1 MRGLMQKKVSY
12 EDRHLRRWDNCVI
25 SGALRVAKFQFMCRT
40 PFQIGD
46 TIYLGDGVTEEQHLA
61 MINDEVDDDELKC
74 SGRVL
79 KEIFSEE
86 KLVLVYRYS
95 FEIEKAKSIIDL
107 NVRPP
112 VDAQRNDVS
121 VGDIGDINY
130 NLHGI
135 EDHIQHQRQGWHDNP
150 LHDLHPTCG
159 EGPPESH
166 ISSSNLPR
174 PRSPE
179 NGISK
184 DATLLKPTWAHME
197 VGSDYWKTVSMEN
210 CDNIINLSS
219 DLHFEDNST
228 PLRNNAY
235 IEIEAS
241 SIGSNNG
248 TEVNQ
253 FPT

>member
-1 MRGLMQKKVSY
+1 
-12 EDRHLRRWDNCVI
+12 
-25 SGALRVAKFQFMCRT
+25 MCRT

-46 TIYLGDGVTEEQHLA
+46 TIYLGD
-61 MINDEVDDDELKC
+61 DEVGDDELKC

-159 EGPPESH
+159 EGPLESH

-210 CDNIINLSS
+210 CDNILISHLTFTSKKIQHLCATMPIS
-219 DLHFEDNST
+219 K
-228 PLRNNAY
+228 LRLL
-235 IEIEAS
+235 
-241 SIGSNNG
+241 
-248 TEVNQ
+248 
-253 FPT
+253 P